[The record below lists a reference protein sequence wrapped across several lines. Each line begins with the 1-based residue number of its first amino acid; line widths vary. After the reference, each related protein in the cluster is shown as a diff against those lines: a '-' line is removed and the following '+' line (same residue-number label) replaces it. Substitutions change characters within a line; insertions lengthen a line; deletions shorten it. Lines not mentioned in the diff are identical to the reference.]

1 MMELPELA
9 AVPNERRW
17 AVKILRESERA
28 GGRRYSMTVLAM
40 AKRALGIGLNVGE
53 GA

>member
-1 MMELPELA
+1 MMELPDLSS
-9 AVPNERRW
+9 VPNERP
-17 AVKILRESERA
+17 
-28 GGRRYSMTVLAM
+28 GGRRFSMTVLSM

>member
-1 MMELPELA
+1 MMELPDLSS
-9 AVPNERRW
+9 VPNERRW
-17 AVKILRESERA
+17 AVKILLENERP
-28 GGRRYSMTVLAM
+28 GGRRFSMAVLSM